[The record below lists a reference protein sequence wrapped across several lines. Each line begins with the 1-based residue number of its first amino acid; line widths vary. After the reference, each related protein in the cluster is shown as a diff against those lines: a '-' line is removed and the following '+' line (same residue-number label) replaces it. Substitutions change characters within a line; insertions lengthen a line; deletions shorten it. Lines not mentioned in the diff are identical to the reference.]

1 MTKKLILIS
10 IFTLFI
16 ISCGANEKSV
26 DISEEIPTSLIQKPN
41 NEYNVQ
47 DFISVGWKK
56 NKELDNSNFQST
68 IGIWYGFFNRR
79 DAEVW
84 IYDTHQNAINF
95 GKKYA
100 EEVINKRP
108 SQIDPTNPTQIRYHA
123 YIISGNAMILCE
135 DNLEDCIE
143 LINLVDE

>member
-1 MTKKLILIS
+1 MNIMFKIL
-10 IFTLFI
+10 FQLD
-16 ISCGANEKSV
+16 G
-26 DISEEIPTSLIQKPN
+26 
-41 NEYNVQ
+41 
-47 DFISVGWKK
+47 K

-95 GKKYA
+95 GKEYA

>member
-1 MTKKLILIS
+1 MIKKLYLILILC
-10 IFTLFI
+10 LFVF
-16 ISCGANEKSV
+16 SCGSNEESIN
-26 DISEEIPTSLIQKPN
+26 ISEEIPTSLIKSP
-41 NEYNVQ
+41 EKKYNVE

-56 NKELDNSNFQST
+56 NKKLDNSNFQFT
-68 IGIWYGFFNRR
+68 TGIWYGFFNRR

-84 IYDTHQNAINF
+84 IYDTHKNAINF
-95 GKKYA
+95 GEKYA

>member
-1 MTKKLILIS
+1 MLAHSVFFYFFSVIAIFSSLMVITSRNTVNSVFFLIL
-10 IFTLFI
+10 
-16 ISCGANEKSV
+16 
-26 DISEEIPTSLIQKPN
+26 
-41 NEYNVQ
+41 

-56 NKELDNSNFQST
+56 NKKLDNSNFQST
-68 IGIWYGFFNRR
+68 TGIWYGFFNRR

-95 GKKYA
+95 GEKYA

-123 YIISGNAMILCE
+123 YIISGKAMILCE